1 MDDLKPAP
9 RRKLPLAPLAAIF
22 VVCAV
27 LGFLLLRG
35 MHVRALGDQAMARA
49 RSVGPVAFFSAAAVL
64 PAVGAPLTAFTIL
77 SGELFAPSMTLPGVI
92 AAMFAAIAVNLAL
105 TYWLARYALRP
116 VLSRLTG
123 RYGYTVPRV
132 TRANALTV
140 ILALRLT
147 PGTPFAVQSY
157 ILGLAEAPFGTY
169 FLASWLCQIPWHAG
183 CIIMG
188 KGILNGNF
196 KAALAGFGLLV
207 VATLLL
213 GRLRKWHSG
222 RSAASHESDRR

>member
-1 MDDLKPAP
+1 MGDVMPAP
-9 RRKLPLAPLAAIF
+9 RRKLPLVPLGAAL
-22 VVCAV
+22 VVGAV
-27 LGFLLLRG
+27 LAFLLLRG
-35 MHVRALGDQAMARA
+35 LHFHEIAERAMALV
-49 RSVGPVAFFSAAAVL
+49 RSAGPWAFFASAAVL
-64 PAVGAPLTAFTIL
+64 PAVGAPLTAFTIVA
-77 SGELFAPSMTLPGVI
+77 GELFAPTMTLPGVI
-92 AAMFAAIAVNLAL
+92 AAMFVAIAVNLAL

-116 VLSRLTG
+116 VLSKLTG

-132 TRANALTV
+132 TKSNALTV

-196 KAALAGFGLLV
+196 KSAIGGFGILV
-207 VATLLL
+207 VATVLI
-213 GRLRKWHSG
+213 GQLRKWQLARASKLAAP
-222 RSAASHESDRR
+222 SA

>member
-1 MDDLKPAP
+1 MADVKPSP
-9 RRKLPLAPLAAIF
+9 RRKLPLVPLGAAL
-22 VVCAV
+22 VLCAA
-27 LGFLLLRG
+27 LAFLLLRG
-35 MHVRALGDQAMARA
+35 LHFHELADRAVAMVRSA
-49 RSVGPVAFFSAAAVL
+49 GPWAFFSSAAVL
-64 PAVGAPLTAFTIL
+64 PAVGAPLTAFTIVA
-77 SGELFAPSMTLPGVI
+77 GELFAPTMTMPGVI

-105 TYWLARYALRP
+105 TYWLARIALRP
-116 VLSRLTG
+116 LLSRLLG
-123 RYGYTVPRV
+123 RYGYSVPRV
-132 TRANALTV
+132 TKSNALTV

-196 KAALAGFGLLV
+196 KSALAGFGILV
-207 VATLLL
+207 VATVLI
-213 GRLRKWHSG
+213 GQLRKWQVQ
-222 RSAASHESDRR
+222 RSAKAAGTTA